1 MQAMIALPPELHRLL
16 AEHGVD
22 ATRPHRVLA
31 ALSDGRWWTPRTLV
45 RATAV
50 AHRTVDAVLTALGPE
65 LRRDGERV
73 ALTVPE
79 RYAAFSRP
87 EPADPVGHLVGTHSG
102 ALAEIEKLVADA
114 PRPRVDLDHVAATPM
129 TALRRAL
136 FLDVRFDLAG
146 RRLLCVGD
154 HDLTSLAATLVGA
167 GTEAVVVDIDER
179 MLDYIDTAARR
190 LGLPVRCHFADLRLG
205 LPASVRGGSD
215 LAFTDPPYTPDGVA
229 LFTARAIEGLAAPA
243 AGRVL
248 LAYGASETTPGL
260 AAKTQSRLSRLNLVS
275 EAVWPDFNRYLG
287 AEAIGAASDLYVL
300 RPTARTPEGGRA
312 ASEAA
317 RIYSR
322 GANAKESAGARDADV
337 LHRAL
342 ERAGAD
348 TVVADS
354 ARGIPLPAG
363 VRHIGLASWLG
374 APDQDPEEGGRTV
387 IDLTGGWAALLGRV
401 LLASSA
407 EETHVLVGNTVP
419 EVRDEA
425 GQNGLRALLGPGID
439 VRFLRGIPDERHAV
453 VAARRRPLGTDTA
466 PALRLLRHCHD
477 RAHGAL
483 AAVLREGLIRTAAEL
498 GRPINK
504 KQART
509 AVAAAL
515 PGLAGYTLLDLPAHR
530 MADLHT
536 AVEELAAGL

>member
-1 MQAMIALPPELHRLL
+1 MSELPPDLHRLL
-16 AEHGVD
+16 HEHGVD

-31 ALSDGRWWTPRTLV
+31 ALSDGRWWTPRALV
-45 RATAV
+45 RSTAV
-50 AHRTVDAVLTALGPE
+50 AHRTVYAVLTALGTE
-65 LRRDGERV
+65 LKRDGERV
-73 ALTVPE
+73 GLTDPGP
-79 RYAAFSRP
+79 YTAFARP
-87 EPADPVGHLVGTHSG
+87 EPADPVGHLLDAHPGV
-102 ALAEIEKLVADA
+102 LAELERLVAEA

-136 FLDVRFDLAG
+136 FLDTRFALAG

-154 HDLTSLAATLVGA
+154 HDLTSLAATLVNA
-167 GTEAVVVDIDER
+167 ETEAVVVDIDER

-205 LPASVRGGSD
+205 LPPSVRGGAD

-229 LFTARAIEGLAAPA
+229 LFTARAVEGLAAPT

-260 AAKTQSRLSRLNLVS
+260 TAKAQARLSRLNLVS

-300 RPTARTPEGGRA
+300 RPTARTPDGGRA
-312 ASEAA
+312 AQEAA

-322 GANAKESAGARDADV
+322 GANAKEAAAAAAETDA
-337 LHRAL
+337 LHRVVA
-342 ERAGAD
+342 RAGAD
-348 TVVADS
+348 TVVADP
-354 ARGIPLPAG
+354 AHGAGPDEGI
-363 VRHIGLASWLG
+363 RRIGLASLLG
-374 APDQDPEEGGRTV
+374 APVPDHGRGCTAV
-387 IDLTGGWAALLGRV
+387 DLTGGWSALLGRV
-401 LLASSA
+401 LLASA
-407 EETHVLVGNTVP
+407 AAETHVLVGTTAP

-425 GQNGLRALLGPGID
+425 GQNALRGLLGPDIG
-439 VRFLRGIPDERHAV
+439 VRFLRGVPDDRHAV
-453 VAARRRPLGTDTA
+453 VVARRDPLGADAA
-466 PALRLLRHCHD
+466 PEARLLRYCHD

-483 AAVLREGLIRTAAEL
+483 AAVLREGLVRTAADL

-504 KQART
+504 KRART

-515 PGLAGYTLLDLPAHR
+515 PGLAGYTLLDLPAR
-530 MADLHT
+530 RVAEFT
-536 AVEELAAGL
+536 AAAAELAAGL